1 MAPWITVTER
11 VIKTLKYEWLKRVPM
26 IRGFDHLAALCREFC
41 EWYNKWRPHMT
52 LDGARPDD
60 VYGGDEIRRPGRDA
74 KKVPRN
80 IERRV
85 FRATR
90 VTGYRLEEAA

>member
-1 MAPWITVTER
+1 
-11 VIKTLKYEWLKRVPM
+11 VPVV
-26 IRGFDHLAALCREFC
+26 RGFDHLTALCREFG
-41 EWYNKWRPHMT
+41 EWYNEWRPHMT
-52 LDGARPDD
+52 IDGARPDD
-60 VYGGDEIRRPGRDA
+60 VFNGDDIQRPSRDA

-90 VTGYRLEEAA
+90 VTGYKLKKAA